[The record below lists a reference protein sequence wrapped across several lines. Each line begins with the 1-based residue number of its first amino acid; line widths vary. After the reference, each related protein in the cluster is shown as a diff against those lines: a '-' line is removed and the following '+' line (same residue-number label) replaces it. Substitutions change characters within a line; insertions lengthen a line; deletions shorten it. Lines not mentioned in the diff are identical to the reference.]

1 MICFSKVC
9 SLGGMVVLRIKVYLR
24 GDEVREVM
32 EILDL
37 RDGGEGGNGFL
48 KERGSNCLGVNVW
61 VGLVLLSECILVV
74 VVVVSSSRSA
84 V

>member
-1 MICFSKVC
+1 
-9 SLGGMVVLRIKVYLR
+9 MVVLRIKVYLR

-48 KERGSNCLGVNVW
+48 KERGSNCLGVNV
-61 VGLVLLSECILVV
+61 
-74 VVVVSSSRSA
+74 
-84 V
+84 